1 MSTTAAVLD
10 WGAAVSFGYLTT
22 TTIAAIQLPYLL
34 IAFAVLV
41 GVISLWSRPRRF
53 TIYVLSLTAAG
64 LLARFVVVEVIRLF
78 IKTTRPYEFL
88 SFLPLIDPVN
98 EFSFPSGHVSVLS
111 ALAFIA
117 WGVRPAAGAAL
128 LFGAVI
134 VGLARVLAGVHWP
147 IDVAGGVFVGA
158 FTALVV
164 YYIADRLRPYLK

>member
-1 MSTTAAVLD
+1 MSVTAAFLD
-10 WGAAVSFGYLTT
+10 WGAAVSFGYLTST
-22 TTIAAIQLPYLL
+22 TVAAIQLPYILV
-34 IAFAVLV
+34 AFSVLV
-41 GVISLWSRPRRF
+41 GVTSLWSRPRRF
-53 TIYVLSLTAAG
+53 VVYLISLGAAA
-64 LLARFVVVEVIRLF
+64 LLARFVVVELIRLF
-78 IKTTRPYEFL
+78 IQTTRPYEYL

-117 WGVRPAAGAAL
+117 WGTRPAAGAAL

-158 FTALVV
+158 FTALIV
-164 YYIADRLRPYLK
+164 YYASDKLRHYL